1 MWGFVVTTTDKN
13 REETE
18 IKAVATRLA
27 TVFDGVPLT
36 DVTEVV
42 EHAYH
47 HFDGSKVR
55 TYVPLLVEHAAR
67 DELTSASRS
76 SSR

>member
-1 MWGFVVTTTDKN
+1 MTTTDKT

-18 IKAVATRLA
+18 IKAVTTRLA
-27 TVFDGVPLT
+27 RAFDGVPLT

-42 EHAYH
+42 KHAYR

-67 DELTSASRS
+67 DELTAASRS

>member
-1 MWGFVVTTTDKN
+1 MTTTDKT

-27 TVFDGVPLT
+27 TTFGSLPLT

-42 EHAYH
+42 EHAYR

-67 DELTSASRS
+67 DELTAASRDS
-76 SSR
+76 S

>member
-1 MWGFVVTTTDKN
+1 MATTDKT

-27 TVFDGVPLT
+27 TVFGGVPIT

-42 EHAYH
+42 EHAYR

-67 DELTSASRS
+67 DELTAASRG